1 MDRKETSAVLRFI
14 STNLDSQHLL
24 DLGNCATWVQALGAS
39 PCAVENGVAAVDAH
53 AVVESGL
60 ALGGLL
66 VTGIGQPTEGLE
78 QDGGSEVLLT
88 VPPVGWAGG

>member
-1 MDRKETSAVLRFI
+1 M
-14 STNLDSQHLL
+14 
-24 DLGNCATWVQALGAS
+24 ATVH
-39 PCAVENGVAAVDAH
+39 AH

-60 ALGGLL
+60 ALSGLL

-78 QDGGSEVLLT
+78 QDGRSEVLLT

>member
-1 MDRKETSAVLRFI
+1 M
-14 STNLDSQHLL
+14 
-24 DLGNCATWVQALGAS
+24 AT
-39 PCAVENGVAAVDAH
+39 VDAH

-60 ALGGLL
+60 ALSSLL

-78 QDGGSEVLLT
+78 QDSGSEVLLT